1 MSQGYTV
8 SDEVIRRTLAHMAVT
23 PDYVPELKIYLA
35 AITQTFHSKGHITTT
50 PAWDKILSLVLGRLV
65 PVATNPPKA
74 ASLVAT
80 GSDRVAILT
89 VFRGLLHEICDD

>member
-65 PVATNPPKA
+65 PVATCPA
-74 ASLVAT
+74 
-80 GSDRVAILT
+80 G
-89 VFRGLLHEICDD
+89 RGQSCGHRQ

>member
-8 SDEVIRRTLAHMAVT
+8 SDEVIRRTLA
-23 PDYVPELKIYLA
+23 
-35 AITQTFHSKGHITTT
+35 QTFLSKGHITTT
-50 PAWDKILSLVLGRLV
+50 PARDKILSLVMGRLV

-80 GSDRVAILT
+80 GSDRVAVLT
-89 VFRGLLHEICDD
+89 VFRGLLHEICD